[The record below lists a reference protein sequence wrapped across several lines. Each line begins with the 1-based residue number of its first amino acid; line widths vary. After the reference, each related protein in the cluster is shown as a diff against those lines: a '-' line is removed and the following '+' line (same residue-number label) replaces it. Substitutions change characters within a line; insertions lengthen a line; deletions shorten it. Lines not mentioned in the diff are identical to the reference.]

1 MIMSRA
7 ARPARC
13 RFIRVSLT
21 NKGSRSEVTITVKF
35 KDMPIIIKLY
45 LCIAVFI
52 ILPLILVG
60 FYLNN
65 RFNELTLG
73 KESES
78 VLQTLKQTKQ
88 NFETLAADT
97 NDISTRILS
106 NDLIQQF
113 IKGEY
118 NSTNEFEKY
127 YLDVDSWMDD
137 LIGSKRYYDAIHLYS
152 DKELLYQRGIDVPKM
167 SQANRNDAVEL
178 QGEGFWITSP
188 HEISFY
194 RAIMDFGKL
203 GRTIGYEKFSINEEA
218 VYDFYKNINS
228 IAGSRIFLV
237 DQTGLILSSSEREM
251 IGEIIGNVDYIERPL
266 RLKDGFFTTDIEGSN
281 HIVLFYSIGEPNWTL
296 VQTIPEN
303 SFSTLKTTVNTV
315 LLFVISLCILFGI
328 LFSLIQ
334 YKYLLK
340 PLQKLRKEMA
350 KLKTGNFNISL
361 HIDSKDEIGEIGKGF
376 LRMVEQLNDTI
387 NDVYVGK
394 IKQREAEITALQAQ
408 INPHFLYNT
417 LDSIHWLAVKR
428 KNYDVSEQIEALA
441 EIFRHVLNKGEPL
454 VTVRQELD
462 YLESYMFIQK
472 RKYGNRIKLHVE
484 TEPDLLNCKMPKL
497 VLQPLVENAILHGLE
512 QVVEGGVIEVEIA
525 RVAEGIRFVVADNG
539 VGTDETEIRQM
550 MKSDHEVK
558 NVFAL
563 KNIDDRIKL
572 SYGQDFGL
580 TFTSKIGIGTRVEVL
595 IPHID

>member
-1 MIMSRA
+1 M
-7 ARPARC
+7 
-13 RFIRVSLT
+13 
-21 NKGSRSEVTITVKF
+21 KF

-65 RFNELTLG
+65 RFAELTLS
-73 KESES
+73 KASES
-78 VLQTLKQTKQ
+78 ALQTLKQTKQ
-88 NFETLAADT
+88 NFDTLAADT
-97 NDISTRILS
+97 NDISIRVLS
-106 NDLIQQF
+106 NELVQEF
-113 IKGEY
+113 IKDGY
-118 NSTNEFEKY
+118 NSSNEFGKAY
-127 YLDVDSWMDD
+127 MDVDSWMDD
-137 LIGSKRYYDAIHLYS
+137 LVGSKQYYDAIHLYS
-152 DKELLYQRGIDVPKM
+152 NMELLYQRGIDVPEM
-167 SQANRNDAVEL
+167 SQANRNDAAEL
-178 QGEGFWITSP
+178 QGKGFWVTSP
-188 HEISFY
+188 NEISFY

-203 GRTIGYEKFSINEEA
+203 GKTIGYEKFTINEET
-218 VYDFYKNINS
+218 VYDFYKDINS
-228 IAGSRIFLV
+228 VDGSQIYLV
-237 DQTGLILSSSEREM
+237 DRTGLILSSSERSL
-251 IGEIIGNVDYIERPL
+251 IGESLGKVDAIHRAL
-266 RLKDGFFTTDIEGSN
+266 LLKDGFFTTEIEGQN
-281 HIVLFYSIGEPNWTL
+281 LIVLFYTIREMNLTL
-296 VQTIPEN
+296 VQKIPEN
-303 SFSTLKTTVNTV
+303 SFSTLKTTINTV
-315 LLFVISLCILFGI
+315 LLVVISLCILFGF

-334 YKYLLK
+334 YNYLLK
-340 PLQKLRKEMA
+340 PLQRLRKEMA

-361 HIDSKDEIGEIGKGF
+361 HIDSKDEIGEIGNGF
-376 LRMVEQLNDTI
+376 LRMVDQLKDTI
-387 NDVYVGK
+387 NDVYVSK

-462 YLESYMFIQK
+462 FLESYLFVQK

-484 TEPDLLNCKMPKL
+484 AEPDLMNCKMPKL

-525 RVAEGIRFVVADNG
+525 KVSERIRFVVADNG
-539 VGTDETEIRQM
+539 AGTDETEIRQM

-572 SYGQDFGL
+572 TYGQDFGL